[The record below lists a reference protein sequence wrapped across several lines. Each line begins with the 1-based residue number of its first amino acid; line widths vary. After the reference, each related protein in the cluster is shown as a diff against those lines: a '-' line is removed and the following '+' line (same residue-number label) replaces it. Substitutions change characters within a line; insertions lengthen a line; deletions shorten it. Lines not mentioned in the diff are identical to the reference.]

1 MADELRKGPS
11 GPPAE
16 DVDATVIND
25 AIVAGEVPATRSN
38 PGYVSRHVYVNAAST
53 AIGGTYAGVTI
64 EAAVALTVANLPPGN
79 RFTIDVCPAGGSG
92 SSGRACSGATLN
104 GQGGAGGGGMA
115 HNQAVVA
122 RADVLAAIAAAGGSL
137 TMTIPLGPAGGAA
150 VVDSSGVGTYPSSNP
165 GTAGGQCSF
174 GSLLT
179 SFGGG
184 GGGFAQGNP
193 TGNVPA
199 GGAGGGVQSVG
210 GGSGGTTAPVQG
222 GNPTTLF
229 VLGVGNPNSGY
240 GGADC
245 LGTASAAGLK
255 SAWGGA
261 SGGSGRNNEG
271 VGGIGGD
278 TSYGGAGG
286 AAAATRNTLTAAP
299 LNGSQGGCSN
309 FPANST
315 RAAGGTGADG
325 TTSALATA
333 GAPGA
338 TGVYPFG
345 GNGGGSG
352 GDARASNVGS
362 VATGG
367 AGGAGGFPGGGGGGG
382 GMAIVVG
389 TGTATSGAGGRGG
402 DGCIV
407 LTGWY

>member
-11 GPPAE
+11 GPVA
-16 DVDATVIND
+16 DIDASAINQQ
-25 AIVAGEVPATRSN
+25 IVAGEIAATAAE
-38 PGYVSRHVYVNAAST
+38 PGYVSRHVYVNAASA
-53 AIGGTYAGVTI
+53 AIGTTYAGVMV
-64 EAAVALTVANLPPGN
+64 EALVTFTTAAQLPPGN
-79 RFTIDVCPAGGSG
+79 RFTIDVFPPGGSASG
-92 SSGRACSGATLN
+92 GRAVSGATLN
-104 GQGGAGGGGMA
+104 CQGGAGGGGAA
-115 HNQAVVA
+115 HNQATIA
-122 RADVLAAIAAAGGSL
+122 RADIIARL
-137 TMTIPLGPAGGAA
+137 PITMTIPLGPAGGAA
-150 VVDSSGVGTYPSSNP
+150 VVDASGVGTYPASNP
-165 GTAGGQCSF
+165 GAAGGQCSF

-199 GGAGGGVQSVG
+199 GGAGGGVQSAG

-261 SGGSGRNNEG
+261 SGGSGRTNDG
-271 VGGIGGD
+271 TGGIGGD
-278 TSYGGAGG
+278 TTYGCAGG
-286 AAAATRNTLTAAP
+286 GSAATRNTLTATP
-299 LNGSQGGCSN
+299 FGGSAGGCSN

-345 GNGGGSG
+345 GNGGGAG
-352 GDARASNVGS
+352 GDARASNANS

-382 GMAIVVG
+382 GLAIVG
-389 TGTATSGAGGRGG
+389 TGTATSGPGGKGG
-402 DGCIV
+402 DACIV

>member
-11 GPPAE
+11 GPPADV
-16 DVDATVIND
+16 DVDAATID
-25 AIVAGEVPATRSN
+25 AAIVAGDVPATAGD

-64 EAAVALTVANLPPGN
+64 EAAVTFATEADLPPGN
-79 RFTIDVCPAGGSG
+79 RFTIDVFPAGGSG
-92 SSGRACSGATLN
+92 SSGRAVSGATLN
-104 GQGGAGGGGMA
+104 CQGGSGGAGAA
-115 HNQAVVA
+115 HNQVTVA
-122 RADVLAAIAAAGGSL
+122 RADVIARL
-137 TMTIPLGPAGGAA
+137 PVTMTIPLGPAGGAA
-150 VVDSSGVGTYPSSNP
+150 VVDASGVGVHPASNP

-179 SFGGG
+179 AFGGG
-184 GGGFAQGNP
+184 GAGFAQGSP

-199 GGAGGGVQSVG
+199 GGAGGGIQSVG
-210 GGSGGTTAPVQG
+210 GSGGGTTAPVQG

-240 GGADC
+240 GGADS

-261 SGGSGRNNEG
+261 SGASGRTNDG
-271 VGGIGGD
+271 AGGIGGD
-278 TSYGGAGG
+278 TAYGCAGG
-286 AAAATRNTLTAAP
+286 ASAATRNTLTVVP
-299 LNGSQGGCSN
+299 FNGSAGGCSN

-315 RAAGGTGADG
+315 RAVAGTGADG
-325 TTSALATA
+325 TTSAIATA

-345 GNGGGSG
+345 GNGGASG

-367 AGGAGGFPGGGGGGG
+367 AGGAGGFPGGGGAGG
-382 GMAIVVG
+382 GMAIVG
-389 TGTATSGAGGRGG
+389 TGTATSGAGGRGA
-402 DGCIV
+402 DACIV